1 MEGLTGTAIRSA
13 VRDPS
18 CPQAPV
24 FPGARRLRVLV
35 RGCSCR
41 WLRPRPPIP
50 PRTTVSGQ
58 AARRVARS
66 AAGTGAPDLT
76 SGIKSRASPGITG
89 TSCTRQIL
97 PVSTKASPARL
108 EAGMDPAG
116 RPAVLTK
123 GSQPWTALAVAC
135 HVPIRLEGRTRTLSG
150 PSPDLSPART
160 LAPSARRAPGP
171 ALLPAPTR
179 WRKLRRRG
187 WRHAARPGTIGG
199 SVAGSAGVR
208 EESHANCACE
218 RHRHLLR
225 GPRGR

>member
-1 MEGLTGTAIRSA
+1 MEGLKGTAIRSA

-50 PRTTVSGQ
+50 LRTTVSGQ

-135 HVPIRLEGRTRTLSG
+135 HVPIRTACFFVRSTTRSPSTAGAGPWSSTRTGRPPPGTRTRPRSSTATGLRSG
-150 PSPDLSPART
+150 RGSTPAR
-160 LAPSARRAPGP
+160 G
-171 ALLPAPTR
+171 
-179 WRKLRRRG
+179 
-187 WRHAARPGTIGG
+187 
-199 SVAGSAGVR
+199 
-208 EESHANCACE
+208 
-218 RHRHLLR
+218 
-225 GPRGR
+225 